1 MNLQMFQSG
10 GAVLHLITD
19 RELFLRLEL
28 RQHIVL
34 IRHSPEP
41 FLISGNHVLR
51 DIVFYS
57 CLIAVGK
64 MGGPIHHQ
72 LFAVSVDLT
81 LVRVKVH
88 LIDTNIV
95 HTESMENIVAP
106 FLKLT
111 YQIAPFQGRHD
122 KIRRGLEH
130 IGCILQRLYGRIVY
144 AVKADD
150 LLTVIKRNHYER
162 VDALLFQILVLKRIG
177 LADIFHIPDDDVS
190 ADAEIPIPA
199 CAYLRRNVL
208 EVILFRGDTVGYPFV
223 GIIVAAGF
231 VPLKYVGSFSVQR
244 LAQML

>member
-1 MNLQMFQSG
+1 MFQPG
-10 GAVLHLITD
+10 GTVFYLITD

-28 RQHIVL
+28 RQHIIL
-34 IRHSPEP
+34 IRHSTES

-51 DIVFYS
+51 DIVFHS

-64 MGGPIHHQ
+64 MGSPIHHK

-88 LIDTNIV
+88 LIDTDIV
-95 HTESMENIVAP
+95 YTESMENIVAS
-106 FLKLT
+106 FLKFT

-122 KIRRGLEH
+122 KIRCSLEY

-150 LLTVIKRNHYER
+150 LLTVIKGNHYER
-162 VDALLFQILVLKRIG
+162 VNALVFQILVLERIG
-177 LADIFHIPDDDVS
+177 LADIFHISNDDVL

-208 EVILFRGDTVGYPFV
+208 EVILFRGDAVGYPFV

-231 VPLKYVGSFSVQR
+231 VLLKYVGPFPTQR